1 MYPAAPG
8 LSLARM
14 GIDASEQTLRNWAQR
29 LHDEPL
35 QGIGAVRMR
44 LAAARKGPSEDLPA
58 AVDGAIQQLAVE
70 IAELRSLIAELRPA
84 ALDELG
90 LIEALRGLAELYVE
104 AGLEVE
110 LDLSL
115 GPGNDIHGGLD
126 AEAESAIFRLVQEA
140 LADAA
145 THPEA
150 GRVAVR
156 LRGGSSEV
164 SLTVTDAG
172 AGVTSRRLARAR
184 GLERLR
190 ERIEVLGGTLIV
202 SSSAEGTTVQ
212 ARLPLA
218 AEAGAQLASPS
229 ISPRSSA

>member
-1 MYPAAPG
+1 
-8 LSLARM
+8 M
-14 GIDASEQTLRNWAQR
+14 GIDASEQTLRRWAQR

-44 LAAARKGPSEDLPA
+44 LAAARKGPNEDLA
-58 AVDGAIQQLAVE
+58 DAVDTAIGQLAIE
-70 IAELRSLIAELRPA
+70 IAGLRSLIAELRPA

-90 LIEALRGLAELYVE
+90 LVDALRGLCELYSE
-104 AGLEVE
+104 AGLAVE
-110 LDLSL
+110 MDLSL
-115 GPGNDIHGGLD
+115 GAGADIHGGLD
-126 AEAESAIFRLVQEA
+126 PEAESAIFRVVQEA

-150 GRVAVR
+150 GSVAVR
-156 LRGGSSEV
+156 LRGGASEAV
-164 SLTVTDAG
+164 LTVNDAG

-190 ERIEVLGGTLIV
+190 ERIETLGGALVV
-202 SSSAEGTTVQ
+202 SSAAGGTRVE
-212 ARLPLA
+212 ARLPVA
-218 AEAGAQLASPS
+218 AEAEAQLASPS

>member
-1 MYPAAPG
+1 
-8 LSLARM
+8 M
-14 GIDASEQTLRNWAQR
+14 GIDASEPTLRRWAQR

-44 LAAARKGPSEDLPA
+44 LAAARKGQGEDLA
-58 AVDGAIQQLAVE
+58 EAVDDAIKQLAIE
-70 IAELRSLIAELRPA
+70 IAGLRSLIAELRPA

-90 LIEALRGLAELYVE
+90 LIEALRGLAELYTE

-115 GPGNDIHGGLD
+115 GVDDDIHGGLD
-126 AEAESAIFRLVQEA
+126 AEAESAIFRLVQEV

-150 GRVAVR
+150 GRVEVR
-156 LRGGSSEV
+156 LRSTAAGV
-164 SLTVTDAG
+164 AVTVVDAG
-172 AGVTSRRLARAR
+172 AGVSSRRLARAR

-190 ERIEVLGGTLIV
+190 ERIELLGGALIV
-202 SSSAEGTTVQ
+202 SSGAGGTTLQ
-212 ARLPLA
+212 ARVPLA
-218 AEAGAQLASPS
+218 DETQLASPPS
-229 ISPRSSA
+229 INPRSSA

>member
-1 MYPAAPG
+1 
-8 LSLARM
+8 M
-14 GIDASEQTLRNWAQR
+14 GIDASEQTQRRWAQR

-44 LAAARKGPSEDLPA
+44 LAAARKGPSEDLA
-58 AVDGAIQQLAVE
+58 EAVDGAIDQLAIE
-70 IAELRSLIAELRPA
+70 IAGLRSLIAELRPA

-90 LIEALRGLAELYVE
+90 LVEALRGLAELYAE

-115 GPGNDIHGGLD
+115 DATQDIHGGL
-126 AEAESAIFRLVQEA
+126 ELEGESAVFRLVQEA

-150 GRVAVR
+150 SRVTVR
-156 LRGGSSEV
+156 LRGTAAGV
-164 SLTVTDAG
+164 TLTVTDGG
-172 AGVTSRRLARAR
+172 AGVSTRRLARAR

-190 ERIEVLGGTLIV
+190 ERIELLGGSLIV
-202 SSSAEGTTVQ
+202 SSAADGTTLQ
-212 ARLPLA
+212 AQLPLA
-218 AEAGAQLASPS
+218 TEAQLSSPS
-229 ISPRSSA
+229 INPRSSA